1 LRLNRTAQVEIGAA
15 HHGRSDPG
23 VPSAAQGRPWPGD
36 LYYGW
41 VLVLTLGITT
51 VISYGTSYY
60 LFGVLVV
67 PMGHDLGWSRAGM
80 SGAYALGTVLAGLLG
95 MPIGR
100 LVDKYGARLLLSAGS
115 LLSGLSLL
123 GLAAVHTLWQFYL
136 LWSVGLGLANAL
148 TFYPVSF
155 TIVANWFDRRR
166 GAAFALLTLLGGL
179 ASPIFV
185 PLAGNLIPR
194 IGWRASLV
202 VMALLQLGLAVPL
215 HAMVVRRRPEDLGLK
230 PDGATGELSR
240 RSTPLSGITLHASLR
255 LRAFWTLTGAYAL
268 EVFAS
273 NVILVHV
280 VAFLIGRGYSGA
292 WAAGIV
298 GILGLASLPGRFL
311 LNLLSDR
318 VGPQPLLALCMASQG
333 IGVLLLLHDP
343 STGWLIAFVVVY
355 GGAFGAISPLRAAV
369 MADHVG
375 RMAYGAIIA
384 LQGVP
389 VAIAAGAGP
398 FIAGWLYD
406 RLHGYG
412 LPFWLSACA
421 FLLSGVAVALAPPP
435 PAPQQP
441 VDPVSQATSAG
452 SCR

>member
-1 LRLNRTAQVEIGAA
+1 MLWRCPRGELRLPV
-15 HHGRSDPG
+15 S
-23 VPSAAQGRPWPGD
+23 RPPRG

-41 VLVLTLGITT
+41 LLVATLGITT
-51 VISYGTSYY
+51 IISYGTSYY

-67 PMGHDLGWSRAGM
+67 PVDKDLGWSRAGV
-80 SGAYALGTVLAGLLG
+80 SGAYALGTVLAGILG

-100 LVDKYGARLLLSAGS
+100 LVDAYGARLLMSAGS

-123 GLAAVHTLWQFYL
+123 GLAAVHTLWQFYV

-148 TFYPVSF
+148 TFYPISF

-185 PLAGNLIPR
+185 PLAGILIPHV
-194 IGWRASLV
+194 GWRASLV
-202 VMALLQLGLAVPL
+202 VMALLQLCLAFPL
-215 HAMVVRRRPEDLGLK
+215 HAIAVRRHPEDLGLR
-230 PDGATGELSR
+230 PDGGTGDLSR
-240 RSTPLSGITLHASLR
+240 RLTPQSGITLHSSVR
-255 LRAFWTLTGAYAL
+255 LPAFWTLTGAYAL

-273 NVILVHV
+273 NVILVHA

-298 GILGLASLPGRFL
+298 GILGLASLPGRFI

-318 VGPQPLLALCMASQG
+318 VGPQPLLGLCMASQG
-333 IGVLLLLHDP
+333 IGVLLLLHGA
-343 STGWLIAFVVVY
+343 SVAWLIAFVVVY

-375 RMAYGAIIA
+375 RKAYGAIIA
-384 LQGVP
+384 AQGVP
-389 VAIAAGAGP
+389 VAIAAGSGP
-398 FIAGWLYD
+398 FVAGWMYD
-406 RLHGYG
+406 RLHGYS

-421 FLLSGVAVALAPPP
+421 FLLSGVAVALTPRAH
-435 PAPQQP
+435 A
-441 VDPVSQATSAG
+441 VATQSH
-452 SCR
+452 RP